1 MKRLIRLLVALL
13 LLGCRSFAGA
23 ETAVSGHPASPE
35 FENFPVVH
43 EQPLFEKLIAEGSR
57 VSMWNRAY
65 TLKADGL
72 LSGIEN
78 AGTAFLSGP
87 MRLTGRVNGADL
99 ATVNATSEV
108 IETGPYAHVIRSRA
122 LLGEATLTT
131 LTRIENDGMIRFTID
146 LSSEKDATFQDI
158 AIRLPLSG
166 PLFDFVHYIAET
178 RAKSASIEL
187 PAGTGRIWGSR
198 EARVRYEKEVR
209 EYKSDVGGA
218 LKNANVKNSFLPFVW
233 VGSGSA
239 GLAWFAESDAG
250 WQDQEGRSIVELT
263 REGGVLEMTI
273 HAVMGRLT
281 KKTLTLDFG
290 LQATPVKPLPPRW
303 RTWQHYNARGLHE
316 GRQIERNQRTYDE
329 NIVSDFGDILMFDL
343 DCIGLDTPNRFSR
356 KITNPDT
363 TRAFIRRCREK
374 NYKVFSY
381 VTPFL
386 IDQDD
391 AATDGRQDWRRVPYL
406 SRDWNHDGTEKRQD
420 YVCHNAPG
428 NLLHILQSVEDLVT
442 RYDLDGVYIDVP
454 FFNGGCMAPGCTHLR
469 ADGSPQPIFRIFQMR
484 EFYKKLA
491 SIFVRHGKYPY
502 LLVHNSTGTLIPAY
516 SWCWA
521 GKPGEFM
528 ADIGYSMNHNEY
540 LRDHRAKA
548 IVELNPH
555 PWGLVTFCMDDLKFT
570 RYEVIRAKED
580 RPFTSKED
588 FEDHLKAR
596 YLGIPLL
603 HDSLLMNWCST
614 PKFSYP
620 LHRARRDFGIGGD
633 DVTFH
638 PYWDKTSMNSGH
650 PAVAL
655 SYYLRPGGVMLSLVN
670 FSDED
675 VEFDLTL
682 RPEIRSLLNGAALTD
697 PVSGETIEVKDGT
710 AKVTIPA
717 QLYRVLMHTRQ

>member
-1 MKRLIRLLVALL
+1 MKSTLLVALL
-13 LLGCRSFAGA
+13 PLCSATL
-23 ETAVSGHPASPE
+23 AVGEPAISGHPDSPDFAS
-35 FENFPVVH
+35 FPVVD
-43 EQPLFEKLIAEGSR
+43 ELPLFEKLAVDGPR
-57 VSMWNRAY
+57 VSMWNRVY
-65 TLKADGL
+65 TVKADGL

-87 MRLTGRVNGADL
+87 MRLAGRVNGTDL
-99 ATVNATSEV
+99 AAVNAASEV
-108 IETGPYAHVIRSRA
+108 IETGPCAHVIRSRA
-122 LLGEATLTT
+122 MLGEVNLTT
-131 LTRIENDGMIRFTID
+131 LTRIENDGMIRFTIEIA
-146 LSSEKDATFQDI
+146 SGKDI
-158 AIRLPLSG
+158 AFEDIDIRLPLKSQ
-166 PLFDFVHYIAET
+166 LFDYLHYIAEI
-178 RAKSASIEL
+178 RSKSASLDL
-187 PAGTGRIWGSR
+187 PVGTGLVWGSR
-198 EARVRYEKEVR
+198 EAQKRFVAEMQEFR
-209 EYKSDVGGA
+209 SDIGGF

-250 WQDQEGRSIVELT
+250 WQEQEGRSIIELS
-263 REGGVLEMTI
+263 RRDDILEMTVNVI
-273 HAVMGRLT
+273 MGKGTR
-281 KKTLTLDFG
+281 KSLTLDFG

-316 GRQIERNQRTYDE
+316 GRQIEKNQRAYDE

-356 KITNPDT
+356 KITNPEA
-363 TRAFIRRCREK
+363 TRAFIQRCREK
-374 NYKVFSY
+374 NYRVFSY

-406 SRDWNHDGTEKRQD
+406 SRDWNHDGIEKRQD

-428 NLLHILQSVEDLVT
+428 NLLHILQFVEDLVT

-540 LRDHRAKA
+540 FRDHRAKA

-603 HDSLLMNWCST
+603 HDSLIMNWCST

-620 LHRARRDFGIGGD
+620 MHRARRDFGIGEG

-638 PYWDKTSMNSGH
+638 PYWDKASVKSGH

-655 SYYLRPGGVMLSLVN
+655 SYYLRLGGAMLNLVN

-675 VEFDLTL
+675 VAFDLTL
-682 RPEIRSLLNGAALTD
+682 QPEIRSLLNGAALTD

-717 QLYRVLMHTRQ
+717 QLYRVLMHARQ

>member
-1 MKRLIRLLVALL
+1 MKRPLL
-13 LLGCRSFAGA
+13 LTLLCAACATAASAGDPA
-23 ETAVSGHPASPE
+23 ATGHAASPD
-35 FENFPVVH
+35 FKAFPVVH
-43 EQPLFEKLIAEGSR
+43 EQPLFENLAVAGSR
-57 VSMWNRAY
+57 VSCWNRAY
-65 TLKADGL
+65 TLGADGL
-72 LSGIEN
+72 LAAIQNGGETVL
-78 AGTAFLSGP
+78 TAP
-87 MRLTGRVNGADL
+87 MRLTGQIDGEDPSGMELTRE
-99 ATVNATSEV
+99 TVESL
-108 IETGPYAHVIRSRA
+108 PHAHLVRTRA
-122 LLGEATLTT
+122 RLGDVLFTT
-131 LTRIENDGMIRFTID
+131 LTRIENDGMARFTIEIQ
-146 LSSEKDATFQDI
+146 SERDI
-158 AIRLPLSG
+158 AFEDLAIRIPLRDAG
-166 PLFDFVHYIAET
+166 CDYLHYIAET
-178 RAKSASIEL
+178 RAKSASLEL
-187 PAGTGRIWGSR
+187 ARGDGRVWGSR
-198 EARVRYEKEVR
+198 EAQILYEKEVR
-209 EYKSDVGGA
+209 EHRSDVGGA
-218 LKNANVKNSFLPFVW
+218 LKNANVKNSFLPLVW
-233 VGSGSA
+233 VGSGNA

-250 WQDQEGRSIVELT
+250 WQDQEGRSIVELS
-263 REGGVLEMTI
+263 REGEVLEMTI
-273 HAVMGRLT
+273 HVVMGQLT

-316 GRQIERNQRTYDE
+316 GRQIERNQHTYDE
-329 NIVSDFGDILMFDL
+329 NIVSGFGDVLMFDL
-343 DCIGLDTPNRFSR
+343 DCIGLSTPNRFSR
-356 KITNPDT
+356 KITHPET
-363 TRAFIRRCREK
+363 TRTFIQRCREK

-391 AATDGRQDWRRVPYL
+391 AAMDGRQDWRRVPYL
-406 SRDWNHDGTEKRQD
+406 SRAWNHDGIEKRQD
-420 YVCHNAPG
+420 YLCHNGPG

-442 RYDLDGVYIDVP
+442 RYDIDGVYIDVP

-528 ADIGYSMNHNEY
+528 ADIGYSKNHNEY
-540 LRDHRAKA
+540 FRDHRSKA

-570 RYEVIRAKED
+570 RYEIIRAKKD

-596 YLGIPLL
+596 YLSIPLL

-620 LHRARRDFGIGGD
+620 LHRARRDFGIGED

-638 PYWDKTSMNSGH
+638 PYWDKTSMKSGH

-655 SYYLRPGGVMLSLVN
+655 SYYLRPGGVLLNLVN
-670 FSDED
+670 FSDAD

-682 RPEIRSLLNGAALTD
+682 SPEIRSLLNGAALTD
-697 PVSGETIEVKDGT
+697 PVSGETVDVKDGAT
-710 AKVTIPA
+710 KITIPA
-717 QLYRVLMHTRQ
+717 QLYRVLMHHR